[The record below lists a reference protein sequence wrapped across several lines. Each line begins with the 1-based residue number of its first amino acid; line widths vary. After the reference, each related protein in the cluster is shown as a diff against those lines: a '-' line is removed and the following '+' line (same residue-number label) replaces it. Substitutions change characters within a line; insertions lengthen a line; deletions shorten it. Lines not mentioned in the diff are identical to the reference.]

1 MYKFKTRSD
10 GSIVSEGFIHEYD
23 SDYEETF
30 FSAAR
35 LSFIRTL
42 NVVIVSFQLDIFGW
56 MWSIFFLDD
65 YILKESIWSLL

>member
-56 MWSIFFLDD
+56 M
-65 YILKESIWSLL
+65 